1 METRC
6 RTSQRQF
13 ATFLLNLPVTPC
25 VMMDP
30 MLTKPKNHKARN
42 PWLLI
47 LMIGITLLCFVLST
61 HGLQTGEGILVDR
74 AGPVSG

>member
-1 METRC
+1 
-6 RTSQRQF
+6 
-13 ATFLLNLPVTPC
+13 
-25 VMMDP
+25 MMDP

-61 HGLQTGEGILVDR
+61 HGLQSGEGILVDR